1 MHAVQPAHAH
11 GREHRTGDKHCFQEQ
26 AGTAQA
32 ERAIEQRER
41 DPRERKQHGT
51 DNQKQGRFE
60 NVNG

>member
-32 ERAIEQRER
+32 ERVIEQRER
-41 DPRERKQHGT
+41 DPREREQ
-51 DNQKQGRFE
+51 QGLSIQLC
-60 NVNG
+60 NCG